1 MEILPIGNPVQYGSG
16 MVGKN
21 VPATESPAPVKP
33 PVSPAVATA
42 AVQQSQPT
50 ESAAQLTQAVKNIN
64 KALQEQSQNLEFS
77 VDSDSERTI
86 VKVVDL
92 QTQTVIRQMPSKE
105 ALEIAKA
112 IDKLQSL
119 LFRQKA

>member
-1 MEILPIGNPVQYGSG
+1 MNIHPTTGSVQPGSAIAEKNIL
-16 MVGKN
+16 
-21 VPATESPAPVKP
+21 ATEPLATVKP
-33 PVSPAVATA
+33 AAAPAVAVA
-42 AVQQSQPT
+42 AVQQPDPV
-50 ESAAQLTQAVKNIN
+50 ESVAQLTQAVKSIN
-64 KALQEQSQNLEFS
+64 KALREQSQNLEFS
-77 VDSDSERTI
+77 VDGESERTI

-112 IDKLQSL
+112 LDKLQSL